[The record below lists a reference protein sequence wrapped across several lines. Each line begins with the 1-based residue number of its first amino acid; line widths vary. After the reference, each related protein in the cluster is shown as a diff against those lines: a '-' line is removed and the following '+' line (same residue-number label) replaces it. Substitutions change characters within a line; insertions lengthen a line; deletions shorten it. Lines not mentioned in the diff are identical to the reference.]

1 MNFTRK
7 NDKRTALNK
16 LIAKSS
22 LAILLAGFMLPVT
35 HTAQAQTK
43 PSQAKI
49 RQPDA
54 FRDVVCIRH
63 KRTTF
68 ITSYSDDGKEIWCA
82 LDNPRDCVANRGRAT
97 SLACAYSRSR
107 AAQFVARA
115 DNLKSYVE
123 SQSAQSAPVA
133 STASATQPNDND
145 AQAAPTASS
154 TVDEQ
159 KLQDELLAVQE
170 RLVTL
175 KARQL
180 ELRKREISLRQ
191 RLAN

>member
-1 MNFTRK
+1 MNLIRQ
-7 NDKRTALNK
+7 NDSPTALK
-16 LIAKSS
+16 MLIAKTS
-22 LAILLAGFMLPVT
+22 LAILLATLMLSVT
-35 HTAQAQTK
+35 QAAHAQRE
-43 PSQAKI
+43 PSQAEI
-49 RQPDA
+49 RQPDGY
-54 FRDVVCIRH
+54 RDVVCIRH

-68 ITSYSDDGKEIWCA
+68 ITNYNDKGRDVWCA
-82 LDNPRDCVANRGRAT
+82 LDNPRDCVTNRGRAT

-107 AAQFVARA
+107 AAPFVAKA
-115 DNLKSYVE
+115 DDLKSYVE
-123 SQSAQSAPVA
+123 SQSAQPAPVA
-133 STASATQPNDND
+133 STTNTNQQSDNNT
-145 AQAAPTASS
+145 QAAPAASN

-180 ELRKREISLRQ
+180 ELRKREVSLRQ